1 MIDQQILA
9 AQRLSRDEIHQLQ
22 SQRLRALVRHVY
34 DNVPFYRR
42 KMDER
47 GVKPQDIRTAED
59 IDLLPFTEKSD
70 LRDHYPFGLLAVSR
84 REIVRMHASSG
95 TTGKPTVAA
104 YTREDLDNWTELTAR
119 SLALAGIDDTSVVH
133 IAYGYGLFTGGFG
146 LHYGLEKIGAAA
158 ASGLWK
164 SPERGG
170 KTQKR
175 CDFFRKMGRKSLKC
189 RERGN
194 IISCCML
201 KNRGCPAVR
210 ERGFSFAER
219 TSEKRRHH
227 RPR

>member
-104 YTREDLDNWTELTAR
+104 YTR
-119 SLALAGIDDTSVVH
+119 
-133 IAYGYGLFTGGFG
+133 
-146 LHYGLEKIGAAA
+146 
-158 ASGLWK
+158 
-164 SPERGG
+164 
-170 KTQKR
+170 
-175 CDFFRKMGRKSLKC
+175 
-189 RERGN
+189 
-194 IISCCML
+194 
-201 KNRGCPAVR
+201 
-210 ERGFSFAER
+210 
-219 TSEKRRHH
+219 
-227 RPR
+227 

>member
-119 SLALAGIDDTSVVH
+119 SLALA
-133 IAYGYGLFTGGFG
+133 
-146 LHYGLEKIGAAA
+146 
-158 ASGLWK
+158 
-164 SPERGG
+164 
-170 KTQKR
+170 
-175 CDFFRKMGRKSLKC
+175 
-189 RERGN
+189 
-194 IISCCML
+194 
-201 KNRGCPAVR
+201 
-210 ERGFSFAER
+210 
-219 TSEKRRHH
+219 RH
-227 RPR
+227 

>member
-133 IAYGYGLFTGGFG
+133 IAYGYGLFTGGMG
-146 LHYGLEKIGAAA
+146 VHYGAERLGAAVVPCQRRQHPAPADADGGFWRDGSVLYALLCDQPGRSHAGKGRRYQPNA
-158 ASGLWK
+158 AENRRFRRGAV
-164 SPERGG
+164 ER
-170 KTQKR
+170 KH
-175 CDFFRKMGRKSLKC
+175 
-189 RERGN
+189 
-194 IISCCML
+194 
-201 KNRGCPAVR
+201 AH
-210 ERGFSFAER
+210 A
-219 TSEKRRHH
+219 H
-227 RPR
+227 